1 MNLLCNISVVFIG
14 LDVICVG
21 RKDLFELIQSE
32 ILDSALAYSCMM
44 EAQLFIFEELYEWPH
59 PVLVVFGGG
68 FLAL

>member
-1 MNLLCNISVVFIG
+1 MFCHISVVFVG

-21 RKDLFELIQSE
+21 RKNLFELIQSE
-32 ILDSALAYSCMM
+32 ILDSAFANSCMM

-59 PVLVVFGGG
+59 SVLVVLGGG